1 MQPLNRSSKQAA
13 IGPGPDAREISLIDL
28 WLVIRKRRVLL
39 VSMAVGVAVLAGA
52 AGLMRGKRYTATGE
66 VQIQPGSASDL
77 KQSISAA
84 LGAGSSTLDVVME
97 SDIRILESDKL
108 LTAVA
113 QKLNLPSNAE
123 FMGGGG
129 RPSFLNLGHRKESA
143 LHGNL
148 DDPHMRAAVLGNLRG
163 HLTVSR
169 VPRTQMITISYSSP
183 SPQLSADVVNALE
196 NEFIENN
203 FSTHFNSTQQ
213 VSKWLTGQMDD
224 LRAVVQNS
232 QNRMVDLQRKLGVMA
247 LDPDHSLVVTEIGNL
262 EKNASDAAEQRVLA
276 EARYRILRSLPPDQI
291 QESPPGTQSAIGNE
305 GMLASLRSQR
315 ASVDAD
321 LAKLQPVY
329 GPNYPTVKQLREQ
342 RDALSK
348 SITDQEQR
356 VIEEANDSLGLAK
369 TAENNAQA
377 MLNDKVHSLYGQ
389 RDDLVQYMLLSQE
402 YDSNRRMYESI
413 VARLRE
419 ATVDAGLDAADI
431 NIVDLAAVPIGP
443 SSMSP
448 MRLGLIGLLL
458 GSCGGMMLAMF
469 MEKMDTRLRDAHE
482 IQEILGLPSLAM
494 IPQSHWKTKGSDLEW
509 VVGPELLRDP
519 RSPFSESF
527 RALRTSMRLSTTS
540 RESKVIAVTSCQPA
554 EGKSTVSV
562 NMAAVLAQGGKKVAL
577 VDTDMRRPSVYKR
590 LRLEGGKGLSEVL
603 TGYFT
608 LDEVT
613 QTHETLT
620 TLDVIPSGT
629 VPPLPADL
637 LGSDQMTEV
646 VRQLRE
652 RYDYVIFDTPP
663 VLSVTDPAIV
673 AAQADGMVLVIR
685 QGYCTRRMLARAAE
699 ILGELNVK
707 VYGFVFNGVDA
718 SLPEYYGY
726 LGYYTYD
733 YRS

>member
-1 MQPLNRSSKQAA
+1 VQPLIRSTKQVA
-13 IGPGPDAREISLIDL
+13 IGPETKEISLTDL

-39 VSMAVGVAVLAGA
+39 LCIALGIAALAGA
-52 AGLMRGKRYTATGE
+52 AGLLRGKRYTATGE
-66 VQIQPGSASDL
+66 VQIQPGSAAEL
-77 KQSISAA
+77 KEMTAS
-84 LGAGSSTLDVVME
+84 LGSGTSTLDVVME
-97 SDIRILESDKL
+97 SDIRILQSDTL
-108 LTAVA
+108 LLLVA
-113 QKLNLPSNAE
+113 QKLDLPNDPE
-123 FMGGGG
+123 FMGGPNAK
-129 RPSFLNLGHRKESA
+129 PSFLGLGHRNATA

-148 DDPHMRAAVLGNLRG
+148 DDRYVRAGVLGNLRG

-169 VPRTQMITISYSSP
+169 VPRTQMIEISYSSR
-183 SPQLSADVVNALE
+183 SPELSANVANTLE
-196 NEFIENN
+196 HEFIENN
-203 FSTHFNSTQQ
+203 FSTHYNSTQD

-224 LRAVVQNS
+224 LRTVVQNS

-247 LDPDHSLVVTEIGNL
+247 LDPDHSLMVQEIGNL
-262 EKNASDAAEQRVLA
+262 QKNAADAAEQRVVA

-291 QESPPGTQSAIGNE
+291 QESPQGTQNAIGNE

-315 ASVDAD
+315 ASVEAQ
-321 LAKLQPVY
+321 LANLQPLY
-329 GPNYPTVKQLREQ
+329 GQNYPTVKQLRSQ
-342 RDALSK
+342 RDALNQ
-348 SITDQEQR
+348 SITNQEQR
-356 VIEEANDSLGLAK
+356 VVEEANDALSLAK
-369 TAENNAQA
+369 TAQNQAQG
-377 MLNDKVHSLYGQ
+377 MLDDKVHAVYGQ

-402 YDSNRRMYESI
+402 YDSNRKMYESI

-419 ATVDAGLDAADI
+419 AAVDAGLDAADI
-431 NIVDLAAVPIGP
+431 NIVDLAAVPISP
-443 SSMSP
+443 SSMPPS
-448 MRLGLIGLLL
+448 RLAMIGLLL
-458 GSCGGMMLAMF
+458 GSCGGLMLALF
-469 MEKMDTRLRDAHE
+469 LEKMDTRLRDAHE

-509 VVGPELLRDP
+509 VVGPELMRDP

-637 LGSDQMTEV
+637 LASDQMTEV

-699 ILGELNVK
+699 ILRELNVK

-733 YRS
+733 YRN